1 MRLSLMSTVYQSA
14 EDVIH
19 YAEIESA
26 SSGGGENRTS
36 EQYEDQSSEG
46 RAHCTVYQVAKEIHD
61 YC

>member
-1 MRLSLMSTVYQSA
+1 MSTVYQSA
-14 EDVIH
+14 EDVKQC
-19 YAEIESA
+19 AEIDSA

-46 RAHCTVYQVAKEIHD
+46 KAHCTVYQVAEEIHD